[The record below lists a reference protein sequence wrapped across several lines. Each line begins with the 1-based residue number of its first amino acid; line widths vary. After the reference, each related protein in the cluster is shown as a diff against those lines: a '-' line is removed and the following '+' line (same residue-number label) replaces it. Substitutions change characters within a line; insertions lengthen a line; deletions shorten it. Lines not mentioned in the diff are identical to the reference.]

1 MDNSSTVL
9 VPAILAVSILL
20 QLAAAGVAF
29 VNIRRTGAFLPW
41 TLVAAAILLMAV
53 RRITSFVSIVRM
65 PEAAALADRVAPE
78 LIALVISVLMLVG
91 LLMLGPVFK
100 LLQRLVRE
108 KDMLLNES
116 LHSTK
121 NNLQSLMSLLHVQEG
136 FVEGSRE
143 RRISA
148 DMQRRVRVFVMLQEE
163 LFRSHAEADFRT
175 FMEKLIAT
183 IRESYEYEGHGAQI
197 DVRLVN
203 IHVSARELLYCGLVA
218 NEALTNAFKY
228 AVPASAEPRIRV
240 ASGIR
245 GKQRYLEIRD
255 NGPGIPENAEDR
267 PQSFGLTFLDSLRGS
282 EGWSVEIQNDNG
294 TVVTFAF

>member
-1 MDNSSTVL
+1 MSNSSTVL

-20 QLAAAGVAF
+20 QLAAATVAV

-100 LLQRLVRE
+100 LLQRMVRE
-108 KDMLLNES
+108 KDLLLHES

-121 NNLQSLMSLLHVQEG
+121 NNLQSLMSLLHVHEG

-143 RRISA
+143 RRVSE

-163 LFRSHAEADFRT
+163 LFRSHAEADFKS
-175 FMEKLIAT
+175 FMEKLIGT
-183 IRESYEYEGHGAQI
+183 IRESYEYEQGGVQI
-197 DVRLVN
+197 DAPLCN
-203 IHVSARELLYCGLVA
+203 IHVSPRELLYCGLVA

-228 AVPASAEPRIRV
+228 AVPVTAEPRLRI

-245 GKQRYLEIRD
+245 GKRRYLEIRD
-255 NGPGIPENAEDR
+255 NGPGISENTESR
-267 PQSFGLTFLDSLRGS
+267 PQSFGLTFLDSLGGS
-282 EGWSVEIQNDNG
+282 EGWSVDIQNDGG
-294 TVVTFAF
+294 TVVTFEF

>member
-1 MDNSSTVL
+1 MIL
-9 VPAILAVSILL
+9 VPGILAVSILL
-20 QLAAAGVAF
+20 QLAAAAVAF

-41 TLVAAAILLMAV
+41 TLVAAAILLMAI
-53 RRITSFVSIVRM
+53 RRITTFVSIVRM

-100 LLQRLVRE
+100 LLHRLVQE
-108 KDMLLNES
+108 KEMLLHES

-121 NNLQSLMSLLHVQEG
+121 NNLQSLMSLLHVHEG

-143 RRISA
+143 RRISE

-163 LFRSHAEADFRT
+163 LFRSHADAEFT
-175 FMEKLIAT
+175 SFMEKLIST
-183 IRESYEYEGHGAQI
+183 LRDSYGHEEAQPQI
-197 DVRLVN
+197 DLQLVN

-228 AVPASAEPRIRV
+228 AVPVTTEPLIRV
-240 ASGIR
+240 ESGFR
-245 GKQRYLEIRD
+245 GQQRYLEIRD
-255 NGPGIPENAEDR
+255 NGPGISENPESR
-267 PQSFGLTFLDSLRGS
+267 RQSFGLTFLESVNGS
-282 EGWSVEIQNDNG
+282 GGWSLDMRSDNG